1 MSDQI
6 SQDLSK
12 ITPEAFRILQVN
24 IREGDIGEFIP
35 WLFLHH
41 RLPDRFGLRKKTTVF
56 FCVAV
61 SSSGFCPGSTVNI
74 FSDAF
79 MDGSVFID
87 QIIVIPVVGVKMLES
102 TVKEINGQLQAVISG
117 MASKGEPYGSEGNR
131 DGVVTFADQ
140 VKEMQGFSAF
150 LFCLSVFLA
159 DKTKR
164 VLQEVRIAENGE
176 NGRHSFQIILIV
188 QNQKV
193 VQTAIV
199 CEKIFFVDGDQL
211 SSGADI
217 GAGDPKKGLDGL
229 LLQAV
234 QSQKPPVRLDPAVDV
249 HAFDSGKV
257 IGKTEIRT
265 AFLKIGNIKTVP
277 IEMNQDSERI
287 QERKKGMQEI
297 FLGFRS
303 VREPLPELPA
313 VVLIKDAADQVKMRM
328 IAGESGGFNIKE
340 EDFFL
345 LPDPLQGIG
354 IREGQ
359 GLFCGNHVRTPLIL
373 KDYAMII
380 AGRKQKVNKKQ
391 PALDTC
397 TCYCDML

>member
-6 SQDLSK
+6 SQDLGK

-35 WLFLHH
+35 WLFFHH
-41 RLPDRFGLRKKTTVF
+41 RLPDRFGLRKKTAGF

-61 SSSGFCPGSTVNI
+61 SGSGFCPGSTVNI

-79 MDGSVFID
+79 MDGCVFID
-87 QIIVIPVVGVKMLES
+87 QIIVIFVVGVKVLECA
-102 TVKEINGQLQAVISG
+102 VKEINGQLQVVISG
-117 MASKGEPYGSEGNR
+117 MAPKGKPYGSEGNR
-131 DGVVTFADQ
+131 DGVVAFADQ
-140 VKEMQGFSAF
+140 VKKMQGFSAF
-150 LFCLSVFLA
+150 LFCLSISLA

-193 VQTAIV
+193 VQTAVV
-199 CEKIFFVDGDQL
+199 CEEIFLVDGDQL

-217 GAGDPKKGLDGL
+217 GAGDSKKVLDGF
-229 LLQAV
+229 LLQAL
-234 QSQKPPVRLDPAVDV
+234 QPQKPSIRLDPAVDI

-257 IGKTEIRT
+257 VGETEMRT
-265 AFLKIGNIKTVP
+265 ALLKIGNIKTVT
-277 IEMNQDSERI
+277 IEMNQNSELI

-303 VREPLPELPA
+303 VREPLPELPVA
-313 VVLIKDAADQVKMRM
+313 ILIKGAANQVKMRM

-340 EDFFL
+340 EDFFSF
-345 LPDPLQGIG
+345 PDPFQGIG

-359 GLFCGNHVRTPLIL
+359 GLIYGNHIQTPLIL

-380 AGRKQKVNKKQ
+380 AGKKQKVNKKQ